1 MSAGMMVALV
11 VAGVSVVGIWV
22 LSRRMPHVVDDDWTP
37 PPDEEIDPM
46 DPGEDA
52 PAAGMIERIRAK
64 QLLSEQKSPAP
75 ELPTQRFLSMPEPE
89 PEPEVSAIWEPPASV
104 PESPPTSPE
113 PQFLFT
119 PASASPPASNVPRI
133 EPAPYVEPEPPPADL
148 PPQLIEAPPPQP
160 PPAAPPPPVR
170 RPVLEPVPVPARP
183 AVETPPRVST
193 PSPPAPEPPP
203 RVPPPAARPIPPPVA
218 PPPEPAPRPMPV
230 PVAAPVLSAPPAQPA
245 PPRVV
250 APVIPKAP
258 PAPPLRFAG
267 LIRGDSSRHS
277 DGRQRRYITV
287 KKKDAA
293 GFPWREG
300 GRVPVDLE
308 VNGRVYSAGV
318 RSTRSQ
324 SVVYIAA
331 DLHGPTGENITLAA
345 VLESAN
351 LKRGEQIVIEVERET
366 HLRLVPSR

>member
-1 MSAGMMVALV
+1 MA
-11 VAGVSVVGIWV
+11 
-22 LSRRMPHVVDDDWTP
+22 
-37 PPDEEIDPM
+37 
-46 DPGEDA
+46 PGEDA

-64 QLLSEQKSPAP
+64 QLLSEQKSVP
-75 ELPTQRFLSMPEPE
+75 ELPTQRFFSIPEPE
-89 PEPEVSAIWEPPASV
+89 PEAAAVWEPPASG
-104 PESPPTSPE
+104 PEAPPFSPE

-119 PASASPPASNVPRI
+119 PASALPPASNVPRI

-148 PPQLIEAPPPQP
+148 PPPVPEAPPPPAP
-160 PPAAPPPPVR
+160 PPVPAPPAPPVR
-170 RPVLEPVPVPARP
+170 RPVLAPAPVPARAP
-183 AVETPPRVST
+183 DPLPRVST
-193 PSPPAPEPPP
+193 PSPRAPEPPP
-203 RVPPPAARPIPPPVA
+203 RAAPPPA
-218 PPPEPAPRPMPV
+218 PAPRPTPV
-230 PVAAPVLSAPPAQPA
+230 PVAAPVVVPPSAPPAP

-250 APVIPKAP
+250 APVSPQPA

-308 VNGRVYSAGV
+308 VSGRVYSAGV

-366 HLRLVPSR
+366 HLRLVPSRT